1 MFFGWR
7 GGVICLD
14 ETTVISKIT
23 SVLEETGYE
32 YDMSIEGKM
41 TLKTV
46 FKVSKPENFKIGV
59 NNIPIPFLSFPISGF
74 QISDANKEV
83 VRIFMKK
90 FLEELPRKPW
100 EYEKKEKVRLLFFYR
115 YLPKFIKFYLLP
127 LVLVCILLLCLGY
140 RDIVVEIGVIIIGI
154 VIASIFMFSL
164 APNLIPFMAKIQWR
178 KWVK

>member
-1 MFFGWR
+1 MLFGWR
-7 GGVICLD
+7 GGVNCLD

-23 SVLEETGYE
+23 SVLEAGYE

-74 QISDANKEV
+74 QISDANKEAV
-83 VRIFMKK
+83 KIFMKK
-90 FLEELPRKPW
+90 FLEKLPRKPW
-100 EYEKKEKVRLLFFYR
+100 MYEKKEKVGFYR
-115 YLPKFIKFYLLP
+115 HLRKFIKFYLLP
-127 LVLVCILLLCLGY
+127 IVLVDILLLYLGY
-140 RDIVVEIGVIIIGI
+140 VDIAWIIGA
-154 VIASIFMFSL
+154 VSGAVLGLAFVFSL